1 MKSHIHP
8 KKKPGNFSRWL
19 CLLTPIPKKSSVSPQ
34 QVSTKVPTGQISET
48 RVVENPA
55 HRVKWLMDIPNQ
67 VDRLVFFHEENVWEN
82 VGNHGKVLCLFLLGS
97 ILMLKI
103 TTKHLSS

>member
-1 MKSHIHP
+1 M
-8 KKKPGNFSRWL
+8 
-19 CLLTPIPKKSSVSPQ
+19 LTPIPKKSSVSPQ